1 MKGSLVFGVDFAH
14 FPINDAGLD
23 LLFPFG
29 RFKSLH
35 HIGHLEFLGRH
46 TCQFNDP
53 LHGIPFTII
62 DERDGFSQVVCPT
75 RSTDA
80 VDIIVWIAGDRKV
93 DDAIRFGDIDAARGN
108 VCGNEHADIAL
119 PEGVHGVQPA
129 VLRFVAVNRTNA
141 EVENAIEVLG
151 DAFGVFLS
159 ADEDHPAA
167 IRNFFGAEE
176 MFEEGEFGSEIGQI
190 HLILRHIPRRRC
202 LRRHFDAGRPKQE
215 FIGQP
220 LDPFGKSGREEEILA
235 LRRQEFLDVPEL
247 GHEPHVHHAIRFIDN
262 HMLDFPR
269 KNAPATVQVQE
280 STRCGDQQVD
290 STGDFS
296 ELLLGTDASV
306 EPDDSQV
313 GVVREFLGLT
323 GDLDDELFCGS
334 QHQPP
339 RNFSLRILQHRQE
352 GQEKRG
358 CFSGAGGCDAHN
370 VLSCPNGWNRLGL
383 NVRRS
388 LETSVFSGLD
398 ELFCELELGKGHGTK
413 VLGLSCAP
421 MCEDRFRDMRPFLD
435 AEVQAAV
442 QRLTGESDLREAMD
456 VFLGSELAGMVWSHC
471 NEIESIEDFQSLVS
485 KPLIKHLLKLS
496 ASEVTFNFPDDF
508 DPVGALFISNHRDI
522 VLDPALINLALADR
536 GAPTTEIGIGSNLL
550 GLSWVRDIVRL
561 NRSFIVPRGGG
572 PRDQL
577 KASSDVAA
585 YVRSV
590 VMDQQ
595 RSVWLAQREGRAKD
609 GNDLT
614 SPALIRMLLDRGG
627 RETWEGLRVHAVALS
642 YEWDPCDAMKVR
654 ELLIRKS
661 NNGEYK
667 KAVGEDERSMR
678 RGLLEWKGRIRI
690 SFSAPLA
697 WVEGE
702 ERDAVRLASA
712 VDDQIHSQLH
722 PFENAEYAAYLCGYQ
737 GVHLEVVEDQKVRAA
752 CEKRL
757 TAVIEEVQ
765 ADTDFTAEEIRA
777 EWCSMMA
784 RPWVNAR
791 LAAGPTAAVSG

>member
-1 MKGSLVFGVDFAH
+1 M
-14 FPINDAGLD
+14 N
-23 LLFPFG
+23 
-29 RFKSLH
+29 R
-35 HIGHLEFLGRH
+35 
-46 TCQFNDP
+46 
-53 LHGIPFTII
+53 
-62 DERDGFSQVVCPT
+62 
-75 RSTDA
+75 
-80 VDIIVWIAGDRKV
+80 
-93 DDAIRFGDIDAARGN
+93 
-108 VCGNEHADIAL
+108 AD
-119 PEGVHGVQPA
+119 
-129 VLRFVAVNRTNA
+129 A
-141 EVENAIEVLG
+141 EVEHAVEVLG
-151 DAFGVFLS
+151 DALRVLLS
-159 ADEDHPAA
+159 ANENHPATV
-167 IRNFFGAEE
+167 GDLLCAEE
-176 MFEEGEFGSEIGQI
+176 VFEESEFGSEIGQI
-190 HLILRHIPRRRC
+190 HLILRHILRRRG
-202 LRRHFDAGRPKQE
+202 LRRHLNTSRPKQKL
-215 FIGQP
+215 IRQP
-220 LDPFGKSGREEEILA
+220 FDPLGKSGGEEQILA
-235 LRRQEFLDVPEL
+235 FRGQELLNVPQLR
-247 GHEPHVHHAIRFIDN
+247 HESHIHHAVGLIDDD
-262 HMLDFPR
+262 MLDFSGE
-269 KNAPATVQVQE
+269 NAPAAVQIQE
-280 STRCGDQQVD
+280 STRRSDEQVHT
-290 STGDFS
+290 SSDFC
-296 ELLLGTDASV
+296 ELLLGTDAAIK
-306 EPDDSQV
+306 PDDAQI
-313 GVVREFLGLT
+313 GVMREFLGFAS
-323 GDLDDELFCGS
+323 DLNDKLFCRGQDQS
-334 QHQPP
+334 P
-339 RNFSLRILQHRQE
+339 RHISLRVLQHRQKWK
-352 GQEKRG
+352 EKR
-358 CFSGAGGCDAHN
+358 CRFSGASGSDAHD
-370 VLSCPNGWNRLGL
+370 VLPGPNGGNCLSL
-383 NVRRS
+383 DVRRF
-388 LETSVFSGLD
+388 LKTSVLGCLS

-421 MCEDRFRDMRPFLD
+421 MCEDRFREMRPFLD
-435 AEVQAAV
+435 DEVRAAI

-456 VFLGSELAGMVWSHC
+456 VFLGKELGKGVWSHAG
-471 NEIESIEDFQSLVS
+471 EIASIEDFQSLVS

-496 ASEVTFNFPDDF
+496 ASDVTFDFPDDF

-522 VLDPALINLALADR
+522 VLDPALINLALAER

-590 VMDQQ
+590 VIDQQ

-661 NNGEYK
+661 NNGEYS
-667 KAVGEDERSMR
+667 KATGEDERSMR

-690 SFSAPLA
+690 SFSAPVA

-712 VDDQIHSQLH
+712 VDDHIHSQLH
-722 PFENAEYAAYLCGYQ
+722 PFENAEYAAYLCGHK
-737 GVHLEVVEDQKVRAA
+737 GVSVDVVENSEVREA

-757 TAVIEEVQ
+757 SAVIEEVQ

-791 LAAGPTAAVSG
+791 LATGPTAAVSE